1 MAPNDQA
8 RFPIEINANNVTADG
23 SGQRIAVIGSGIS
36 GLSAAWALAERHYV
50 TLFERDSRPGGHS
63 NTIDLPL
70 AEGSV
75 PVDTGFIV
83 FNERTYPNLTALF
96 AHLGVATQ
104 ATEMSFAASLDN
116 GRFEYSG
123 SNLRGLF
130 AQKRNLMRPRM
141 WRMLSD
147 TLRFY
152 REAGAAV
159 AASADDMTLGDYLGQ
174 SGYGNAF
181 VRDHLLPMGGAIWS
195 ISTEQMLRHPLRA
208 FVRFCDNHGL
218 MQLRDRPQ
226 WRTVIGGSRNYVR
239 RLLDDRFVDLRCD
252 ARIARVERRNEGP
265 VIVME
270 DGRWQAFDGIVL
282 ATHAD
287 QALKLLAAPTGE
299 EERLLGAL
307 PYQRNLAVVHG
318 DPTLMPRRRA
328 AWSSWNVI
336 GNNGEADDLICVT
349 YWMNLLQ
356 HLPTR
361 EPVFVTLNPNR
372 PVDPA
377 KVYASFD
384 YAHPLFDVAAM
395 SAQRD
400 LWRLQGIGG
409 IWFCGAYFGAGFHE
423 DGLQSGLAVAEALG
437 GVRRPWVVPG
447 ESDRIPAPM
456 PQHQPGL
463 VPQMPIPVAAS
474 AAI

>member
-8 RFPIEINANNVTADG
+8 RIPVEINSNNTLSTG
-23 SGQRIAVIGSGIS
+23 NGQRIAVVGSGIA
-36 GLSAAWALAERHYV
+36 GLSAAWALAERHHV
-50 TLFERDSRPGGHS
+50 TLLERDSRPGGHS
-63 NTIDLPL
+63 NTVDLRLPQ
-70 AEGSV
+70 GSV
-75 PVDTGFIV
+75 AVDTGFIV

-104 ATEMSFAASLDN
+104 TTEMSFAASLDQ

-130 AQKRNLMRPRM
+130 AQKSNLMRPRM

-152 REAGAAV
+152 REAGPALAAC
-159 AASADDMTLGDYLGQ
+159 ADDVTLGDYLGRG
-174 SGYGNAF
+174 GYGSAF

-208 FVRFCDNHGL
+208 FVRFCENHGL

-239 RLLDDRFVDLRCD
+239 RLLDDRFIDLRCD
-252 ARIARVERRNEGP
+252 ARIARIERRDEGP
-265 VIVME
+265 VVVLE
-270 DGRWQAFDGIVL
+270 DGRWQGYDAIVL
-282 ATHAD
+282 ATHSD
-287 QALKLLAAPTGE
+287 QALKLLSMPTAE
-299 EERLLGAL
+299 EQRLLGAL
-307 PYQRNLAVVHG
+307 RYQSNRAVVHG
-318 DPTLMPRRRA
+318 DAHLMPRRRA

-336 GNNGEADDLICVT
+336 GNDSGTEDSDLICVT
-349 YWMNLLQ
+349 YWMNRLQ

-372 PVDPA
+372 AIDPA

-384 YAHPLFDVAAM
+384 YAHPLFDVSAM
-395 SAQRD
+395 DAQRK
-400 LWRLQGIGG
+400 LWRLQGVGG
-409 IWFCGAYFGAGFHE
+409 IWYCGAYFGAGFHE
-423 DGLQSGLAVAEALG
+423 DGLQSGLAVAESLG
-437 GVRRPWVVPG
+437 GVRRPWLVPG
-447 ESDRIPAPM
+447 ESDRIVAPGRL
-456 PQHQPGL
+456 PLP
-463 VPQMPIPVAAS
+463 PIPIPAAAGVAL
-474 AAI
+474 